1 MYMII
6 YFAISLVSDIVP
18 FMIVIDSKFIKIFS
32 FDLIEK
38 FNRNETDSDDI
49 ENLIYG
55 DAL

>member
-1 MYMII
+1 MII